1 MQGGPLSP
9 LLANI
14 YLDELDKE
22 LEKRGHR
29 FARYADDLICI
40 CKSRRAA
47 ERTLASLTRFVQEK
61 MLLKVN
67 REKSHVAYI
76 SSPQTKFLG
85 YGFYYSRTKREVR
98 LTIHEKSKQKL
109 KDTIRKL
116 LSRSPKTSIES
127 VKQLLA
133 QKLRGWMNYFQLAHA
148 QRWTQGVDRWIR
160 RRIRQLLWKT
170 WKKVKTRIR
179 ALVKLGADPNQAYYW
194 GCTRKGY
201 WRISNSHILTTTL
214 TTDFLKQR
222 GWSWLGCF
230 RG

>member
-1 MQGGPLSP
+1 
-9 LLANI
+9 
-14 YLDELDKE
+14 
-22 LEKRGHR
+22 
-29 FARYADDLICI
+29 
-40 CKSRRAA
+40 
-47 ERTLASLTRFVQEK
+47 

-133 QKLRGWMNYFQLAHA
+133 PTLVENLEKGKNKN
-148 QRWTQGVDRWIR
+148 QGPGE
-160 RRIRQLLWKT
+160 T
-170 WKKVKTRIR
+170 
-179 ALVKLGADPNQAYYW
+179 GGGP
-194 GCTRKGY
+194 
-201 WRISNSHILTTTL
+201 
-214 TTDFLKQR
+214 
-222 GWSWLGCF
+222 
-230 RG
+230 

>member
-1 MQGGPLSP
+1 
-9 LLANI
+9 
-14 YLDELDKE
+14 
-22 LEKRGHR
+22 
-29 FARYADDLICI
+29 
-40 CKSRRAA
+40 
-47 ERTLASLTRFVQEK
+47 
-61 MLLKVN
+61 MLLKVHQ
-67 REKSHVAYI
+67 EKSHVAYI

-133 QKLRGWMNYFQLAHA
+133 QKLRGWMNYFQLADA